1 MRRTRWQQRL
11 YRIWYGKSVA
21 CIALLPLSWLYCA
34 ATAVRRLAY
43 RSGLL
48 ATTRLDSRVIVVGNI
63 SVGGTGKTPLVVAL
77 AERLQQAG
85 FSVGILTRGY
95 LGRASHWPQAVS
107 ANSDPQQLGDEAVLL
122 ARRTRAAVFAGPQR
136 VAAGRASRIRSV
148 VTVAIVAASHPPDVP
163 WQPEQDARKIGSMSR
178 A

>member
-63 SVGGTGKTPLVVAL
+63 SVGGTGKTVTEYLVPQFQPSKYNRFNAL
-77 AERLQQAG
+77 WNWG
-85 FSVGILTRGY
+85 FKS
-95 LGRASHWPQAVS
+95 
-107 ANSDPQQLGDEAVLL
+107 E
-122 ARRTRAAVFAGPQR
+122 
-136 VAAGRASRIRSV
+136 
-148 VTVAIVAASHPPDVP
+148 
-163 WQPEQDARKIGSMSR
+163 
-178 A
+178 